1 MSGWYSLKEKFR
13 VKNIE
18 IRRTENKLYQGKPY
32 KLSKSGRHSQVML
45 RFQ

>member
-1 MSGWYSLKEKFR
+1 MSGWYSLKEKFG
-13 VKNIE
+13 VKNYE